1 MKKSLICTAI
11 AVACCSATSYAEVF
25 TLGQIDVVEN
35 GADIST
41 VSVNQ
46 DQLRQNQISNVA
58 QVAKMS
64 PGVSFERGGAR
75 GEQNIRVRG
84 FNALRVPVFIDG
96 IPVYVPYDG
105 NMDLG
110 RFTTFDLAEINISK
124 GASSVLYGANTMG
137 GAVNLVTR
145 KPTKALEG
153 VIGYGYQTGRNS
165 HTAVNQPYF
174 SLGTKQE
181 KFYAQ
186 VSGSFVERQGV
197 QLSRDFQATKYE
209 NGGRA
214 DNSSSR
220 DRKLSLRVGYTPNA
234 TDEYAISYSNQDA
247 RKQQPFYTGNG
258 TPRFWRWPAWDKES
272 LYFLSHT
279 AFADGQYYLNTKL
292 FHDTFNND
300 LSVYD
305 DETFS
310 TQDKN
315 SSFNSH
321 YRDYSYGAGL
331 EFGANTSENNT
342 LKLSALYKFDVHRE
356 HNDGE
361 PVARNE
367 DRTYSVGLEDT
378 YRFTDTTKAIV
389 GVSYDYKDAVKAQ
402 NYQALYK
409 VNKKSVYG
417 IYHFDTSSQHA
428 FNYQAK
434 VVHNFTQND
443 ELSIS
448 YAHKSHLPTMKE
460 RYSRSLSK
468 NRLPNPFLKPE
479 IADHIEIGYFHTFND
494 MFKVEGAL
502 FYSHVKDAINEVA
515 INDATAEVQNQNV
528 DKAIYKGVELGVTA
542 FVTKDFT
549 LGANYT
555 YTKAKNGDSSIKV
568 TDLPRHKF
576 FAYADWKVTPELSIY
591 LSQTAE
597 SGRYALVN
605 KKYETLS
612 GFGTTDAKISYTFK
626 QGLSL
631 DVGVSN
637 IFDKNYYLTDGY
649 AEEGRVYFANV
660 KYSF

>member
-35 GADIST
+35 DTDIST

-84 FNALRVPVFIDG
+84 FDALRVPVFIDG

-105 NMDLG
+105 TMDLG

-153 VIGYGYQTGRNS
+153 TIGYGYQTGRNS
-165 HTAVNQPYF
+165 HTAVNQTYF
-174 SLGTKQE
+174 NLGTKQE

-186 VSGSFVERQGV
+186 VSGSFAERQGL
-197 QLSRDFQATKYE
+197 QLSRDFQPTSYE

-214 DNSSSR
+214 ENSSSR
-220 DRKLSLRVGYTPNA
+220 DRKLSLRVGYTPNS
-234 TDEYAISYSNQDA
+234 TDEYAISYSNQDG

-258 TPRFWRWPAWDKES
+258 KPRFWRWPAWDKES
-272 LYFLSHT
+272 IYFLSHT
-279 AFADGQYYLNTKL
+279 EFADGQYYLNTKL
-292 FHDTFNND
+292 FHDTFKND
-300 LSVYD
+300 LEIYNN
-305 DETFS
+305 ETFS
-310 TQDKN
+310 SQGKST
-315 SSFNSH
+315 SY

-331 EFGANTSENNT
+331 EFGANTSEKNI
-342 LKLSALYKFDVHRE
+342 LKLSALYKFDVHRD
-356 HNDGE
+356 HDDDN
-361 PVARNE
+361 PVARDE

-378 YRFTDTTKAIV
+378 YRVTDTTKVIM
-389 GVSYDYKDAVKAQ
+389 GISYDYKDAIKAQ
-402 NYQALYK
+402 SYQLLSTASGEYGLY
-409 VNKKSVYG
+409 NFETG
-417 IYHFDTSSQHA
+417 SQHA

-434 VVHNFTQND
+434 LAHNFSQND
-443 ELSIS
+443 ELSLS

-460 RYSRSLSK
+460 RYSRRIDR

-479 IADHIEIGYFHTFND
+479 IADHFEIGYFRTFSD

-515 INDATAEVQNQNV
+515 INDASADVQNQNV
-528 DKAIYKGVELGVTA
+528 DKAIYKGVELGVTT
-542 FVTKDFT
+542 FITKDIT

-555 YTKAKNGDSSIKV
+555 YIHAKNGDSSIKV
-568 TDLPRHKF
+568 TNLPRHKF
-576 FAYADWKVTPELSIY
+576 FAYTDWKITPELSVY

-612 GFGTTDAKISYTFK
+612 GFGTTDAKITYAFK
-626 QGLSL
+626 QGLSI

-637 IFDKNYYLTDGY
+637 IFDKNYYLTEGY
-649 AEEGRVYFANV
+649 VEEGRVYFANV